1 MTGKRLSRSMLN
13 QESGSI
19 SLDPKFFLFLLHKEL
34 ASAERY
40 QHYVSI
46 LLFKPDGLA
55 EQGSSLDRLARVLAT
70 YVRKSDYVGRIRKGT
85 LGIIL
90 SHTSIEGARTV
101 LERLRFETLCLSG
114 GPQKTHLKASYAV
127 YPSEANLLESLCD
140 LAIQRLT
147 DQEYNAL
154 LHLPIP

>member
-19 SLDPKFFLFLLHKEL
+19 SLDPKCFLFFLHKEL

-101 LERLRFETLCLSG
+101 LERLRFEALCLSG

>member
-1 MTGKRLSRSMLN
+1 MTEKRLSRSMLN

-19 SLDPKFFLFLLHKEL
+19 SLDPQFFLFLLHKEL
-34 ASAERY
+34 ACAERY

-55 EQGSSLDRLARVLAT
+55 EQGSRLDRLARALAT
-70 YVRKSDYVGRIRKGT
+70 NVRKSDYVGRIRKGT

-101 LERLRFETLCLSG
+101 LERLRFEALCLSG

-147 DQEYNAL
+147 DQEYNA
-154 LHLPIP
+154 